1 MGPGL
6 MICTYRTLLG
16 KESGGPVT
24 RIGQLL
30 SWVGGEGWD
39 GVLALDEAHKAKN
52 LVQQK
57 KRWMATPSSKTAVV
71 VDALQ
76 KRLRE
81 ARVIYASATIA
92 TNAGNM
98 ESLSRLGLW
107 GPGTAFQTSGKFAVA
122 MHNAGLPGLELLS
135 TNMKL
140 QGKYLARTLGFKV
153 GDGGGMGRRVL
164 GGWVGKRQ
172 PPLPPTPPT
181 HTTLSLLFVVC
192 LDI

>member
-1 MGPGL
+1 MKNNPDLSGMGPGL

-24 RIGQLL
+24 RVDQLL

-52 LVQQK
+52 LVPQK
-57 KRWMATPSSKTAVV
+57 KRGLTPSPSKSAII

-76 KRLRE
+76 KKLRE

-92 TNAGNM
+92 TGAENM
-98 ESLSRLGLW
+98 QCLSRLGLW
-107 GPGTAFQTSGKFAVA
+107 GPGTAFDTSERFAYA

-135 TNMKL
+135 VNMKL
-140 QGKYLARTLGFKV
+140 QGKYFARTLGFKV
-153 GDGGGMGRRVL
+153 RVCGGGV
-164 GGWVGKRQ
+164 GGWVGRRVI
-172 PPLPPTPPT
+172 
-181 HTTLSLLFVVC
+181 HW
-192 LDI
+192 